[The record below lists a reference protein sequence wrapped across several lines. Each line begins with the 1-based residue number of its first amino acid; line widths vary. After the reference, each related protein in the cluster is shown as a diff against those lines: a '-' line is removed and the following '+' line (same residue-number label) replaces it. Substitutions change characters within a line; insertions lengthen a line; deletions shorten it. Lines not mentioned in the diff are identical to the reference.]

1 MTKKK
6 SLIIRDAVHG
16 DIHFDHPVFGEL
28 IDSAE
33 FQRLRRIAQ
42 LGGAQFAYPTAT
54 HTRFS
59 HSIGVYWVI
68 KMFLSNPQISRALTD
83 HDQELVLIAGLLH
96 DLGHGPFSHSFEHIT
111 KLHHEEYSQKIIV
124 NPQGNIAA
132 ILTKYGY
139 QPQDV
144 AAIIQGTYPN
154 QIVNLLVSSQL
165 DADRL
170 DYLKRDAYFAGV
182 NYSSLDVSWLV
193 NNARVVDQKIA
204 FNAKAVYAVE
214 SYLLGRYHMFKQVY
228 NHKISLAFDALIQ
241 VWFLRVKDLWQANY
255 QFANPRL
262 LYFFESLLKG
272 EGLSLERYQQ
282 LDDFTMDEIFKLT
295 ASESD
300 PILADLATKI
310 LNRQFFKIYKEN
322 EIDKQTIQIRL
333 AQQKLDPTYYT
344 FQSEPKKLYV
354 YQNQYDGSKDEEI
367 YFYQNDQQLMTLSEL
382 SELNSS
388 FEKINK
394 EKVQQYIFI
403 F

>member
-16 DIHFDHPVFGEL
+16 DIYFDHPVFAEL

-33 FQRLRRIAQ
+33 FQRLRRVAQ

-54 HTRFS
+54 HTRFT

-68 KMFLSNPQISRALTD
+68 KMFLKNPQISSALTV

-96 DLGHGPFSHSFEHIT
+96 DLGHGPFSHSFENIT
-111 KLHHEEYSQKIIV
+111 NLHHEEYSQKIIV
-124 NPQGNIAA
+124 NPQGNIAL
-132 ILTKYGY
+132 ILNKYGY
-139 QPQDV
+139 NPQDV
-144 AAIIQGTYPN
+144 ADIIQGVYPN

-182 NYSSLDVSWLV
+182 NYSSLDVSWLI
-193 NNARVVDQKIA
+193 NNAMVVDQKIA
-204 FNAKAVYAVE
+204 FNSKAIYAVE

-241 VWFLRVKDLWQANY
+241 VWFKRIKDLYQLNY
-255 QFANPRL
+255 QFVHPRI

-272 EGLSLERYQQ
+272 EELSLERYLQ

-300 PILADLATKI
+300 LILADLSTKI

-322 EIDKQTIQIRL
+322 EIDKQTIQSRL
-333 AQQKLDPTYYT
+333 RKQNLDPTYYT

-354 YQNQYDGSKDEEI
+354 YQNEHVGGKDEEI
-367 YFYQNDQQLMTLSEL
+367 YFYQNDKQLITLSEL